1 MHTRTHRLLLAAL
14 CLLVTVTG
22 AAAQQ
27 TTGTIA
33 GRVLDEQK
41 AAVPG
46 ATVTAKND
54 NTGFSRSEVSD
65 VEGLYRI
72 TGLPVGSYA
81 VSIEMSGF
89 QPQKRTIQV
98 NVSETVT
105 SDFDVRIAQLSEN
118 VTVLA
123 ESPLVDTTSS
133 AVGGVVDVRRVENLP
148 LNGRQFANLAVT
160 IPGVG
165 LGYHSDPTKSTQFS
179 PQINGGNGRN
189 VNYQI
194 DGGDNNDDTVG
205 GLLQLFPL
213 EAIQEFN
220 FLTSRY
226 KAEYGRSNGGV
237 MNIVTKSGTNDFR
250 GSAFELFRDKSM
262 NAKTE
267 TERRSNIAKQDYRRN
282 QFGGSVGGP
291 ILRDRAHFFAAVER
305 TNQDT
310 TQAVTTKT
318 LFPEKDGIYATPYR
332 ETLFTGKA
340 TANLTPRQYLTV
352 RYGRNDNTQP
362 YGATPLSTP
371 DNWGDSK
378 NRFNSINVNHNL
390 SLSGSTFNEFVFQ
403 YADFDNHISARSNNP
418 YESFPNGVTTGQNVN
433 SPQSTAQKKYQFHDD
448 FSWHAAGIGGLGHD
462 FKAGV
467 NFINEPRLFITF
479 NTGKGVTQYNHLTDE
494 VNGPISGITLND
506 GDSQANIP
514 VRQYAAYIQD
524 DWRVTDRLTLNL
536 GLRYDLVTGLQLDQ
550 SQNPNYV
557 LAQQLGAAGRFAN
570 VVGYE
575 NFGKTPKNDT
585 NNWQPR
591 VGGVWDV
598 RGNAKD
604 LVRAGWGIYT
614 DFGYTNSNVL
624 FAAADA
630 SGSRFGTVFTANNTS
645 GIRNPDGSFYRVGQ
659 PLTNL
664 ASQNEAGGLP
674 LFGQWVDPLLEQPET
689 RQASVG
695 WSHELMPNTVVT
707 ADYVHIDGKNL
718 NVRPRLNTQVNGGPR
733 RFADIAFSP
742 NSGATRAAISR
753 GKSEYDG
760 LILGVRRRLTRGVD
774 FTGSY
779 TLSRGRST
787 IGTAGDELDTRY
799 IVDSSN
805 PFDDPRMLGPNRRTD
820 ARHRV
825 TASATMQ
832 LPMGFRV
839 APIFIF
845 RSALPV
851 YVGEGV
857 DLNRDGELNDLPERA
872 VAFDGF
878 DSNGVAKFKDIGACS
893 TIVCGRG
900 APFSQMNLRVSR
912 TFRLAGRTSI
922 EAIGEIFNLFNAIN
936 PANIERVI
944 SNVTQTVRLVGGA
957 PNPNFMQPSRFA
969 GDFQQPEQRVGQ
981 IGIRFTLYF
990 YPRGFA
996 PRTPR
1001 HAPSLAASVL
1011 SEGLL

>member
-1 MHTRTHRLLLAAL
+1 MHTNISRLLAAAV
-14 CLLVTVTG
+14 CLLITAGT
-22 AAAQQ
+22 ATAQQ

-46 ATVTAKND
+46 ASVTAKNAA
-54 NTGFSRSEVSD
+54 TGFTRTEVSD
-65 VEGLYRI
+65 AEGLYRI

-81 VSIEMSGF
+81 LSIELSGF
-89 QPQKRTIQV
+89 QPQTRTVQV
-98 NVSETVT
+98 SVSETLT
-105 SDFDVRIAQLSEN
+105 ADFDITVARVSEN
-118 VTVLA
+118 VTVTA
-123 ESPLVDTTSS
+123 ETSLVDTTSS

-165 LGYHSDPTKSTQFS
+165 LGFHSDPTKSTQFS

-237 MNIVTKSGTNDFR
+237 MNIVTKSGTNDYR
-250 GSAFELFRDKSM
+250 GSFFELFRDKSM

-267 TERRSNIAKQDYRRN
+267 TERRSEIDKQDYRRN
-282 QFGGSVGGP
+282 QFGGSLGGP
-291 ILRDRAHFFAAVER
+291 ILRNRAHFFAAAER

-310 TQAVTTKT
+310 TQAVSTEG
-318 LFPEKDGIYATPYR
+318 LFPPQDGIYATPYR

-340 TANLTPRQYLTV
+340 TANLTPTQYLTV
-352 RYGRNDNTQP
+352 RYGRNHNTQP
-362 YGATPLSTP
+362 YGATPLAVP
-371 DNWGDSK
+371 DNWGDSR
-378 NRFNSINVNHNL
+378 NTFNSINVNHNM
-390 SLSGSTFNEFVFQ
+390 SFTGSRLNEFVFQ
-403 YADFDNHISARSNNP
+403 YADFDNHISARSQNAF
-418 YESFPNGVTTGQNVN
+418 ESFPNGVTVGQNTN
-433 SPQSTAQKKYQFHDD
+433 TPQSTAQKKWQFRDD
-448 FSWHAAGIGGLGHD
+448 FTWHASGLGGLGHD

-479 NTGKGVTQYNHLTDE
+479 NTGKGVIQYNHLTDD
-494 VNGPISGITLND
+494 VNGPISGVTLND
-506 GDSQANIP
+506 GDSRANIP
-514 VRQYAAYIQD
+514 VRQFATYVQD
-524 DWRVTDRLTLNL
+524 DWRVSDRLTVNL
-536 GLRYDLVTGLQLDQ
+536 GLRYDLVKGLQFDQ

-557 LAQQLGAAGRFAN
+557 LAQDLGAAGRFAS

-575 NFGKTPKNDT
+575 NFGKTAKDDT
-585 NNWQPR
+585 NNLQPR
-591 VGGVWDV
+591 LGLVWDL
-598 RGNAKD
+598 RGDARD
-604 LVRAGWGIYT
+604 LIRAGWGIYT

-624 FAAADA
+624 FPAADA
-630 SGSRFGTVFTANNTS
+630 SGSRFGTVFTATDTS
-645 GIRNPDGSFYRVGQ
+645 GLRNPDGTFFRVGQ
-659 PLTNL
+659 PLANL
-664 ASQNEAGGLP
+664 ESQNEAGGLP
-674 LFGQWVDPLLEQPET
+674 LFGQWVDPRLEQPET
-689 RQASVG
+689 RQTSLG
-695 WSHELMPNTVVT
+695 WSHALSANTVVT
-707 ADYVHIDGKNL
+707 ADYVHIEGRNL
-718 NVRPRLNTQVNGGPR
+718 NVRPRLNTLQNGVR

-742 NSGATRAAISR
+742 NSSATRAAISR

-760 LILGVRRRLTRGVD
+760 LILGLRRRLSGGVD

-799 IVDSSN
+799 VLDATN

-825 TASATMQ
+825 TASATLQ
-832 LPMGFRV
+832 LPLAFRV
-839 APIFIF
+839 APIFIY

-851 YVGEGV
+851 YLGEGV
-857 DLNRDGELNDLPERA
+857 DLNADGELNDLPARA

-878 DSNGVAKFKDIGACS
+878 DANGVARFKDIGPCE
-893 TIVCGRG
+893 TINCGRG
-900 APFSQMNLRVSR
+900 AAFSQMNLRVSR
-912 TFRLAGRTSI
+912 NFRIGARMNL
-922 EAIGEIFNLFNAIN
+922 EAIGEIFNLFNATN
-936 PANIERVI
+936 PANFERTI
-944 SNVTQTVRLVGGA
+944 SNVVQTVRLVGGA
-957 PNPNFMQPSRFA
+957 ANPNYMQPSRFA

-981 IGIRFTLYF
+981 IGFRFSF
-990 YPRGFA
+990 
-996 PRTPR
+996 
-1001 HAPSLAASVL
+1001 
-1011 SEGLL
+1011 

>member
-1 MHTRTHRLLLAAL
+1 MSMKSSRLLLAAL
-14 CLLVTVTG
+14 VVLGTAT
-22 AAAQQ
+22 ATFAQQ

-46 ATVTAKND
+46 ATITAKND
-54 NTGFSRSEVSD
+54 STGFSRSEISD
-65 VEGLYRI
+65 TEGLYRI

-81 VSIEMSGF
+81 LSIEMSGF
-89 QPQKRTIQV
+89 QSQKRTVQV

-105 SDFDVRIAQLSEN
+105 SDFDVRIAQVSES
-118 VTVLA
+118 VTVTA
-123 ESPLVDTTSS
+123 ESALVDTTSS
-133 AVGGVVDVRRVENLP
+133 AVGGVVDTRRVENLP

-165 LGYHSDPTKSTQFS
+165 LGYHADPTKSTQFS

-237 MNIVTKSGTNDFR
+237 MNIVTKSGTNDYR

-267 TERRSNIAKQDYRRN
+267 TEKRGAIAKQDYRRN
-282 QFGGSVGGP
+282 QFGGSLGGP
-291 ILRDRAHFFAAVER
+291 LLKDRAHFFAAVER

-310 TQAVTTKT
+310 TQAVTTKG
-318 LFPEKDGIYATPYR
+318 LFPAKDGVYATPYR

-340 TANLTPRQYLTV
+340 TANLDARQYLTV
-352 RYGRNDNTQP
+352 RYGRNNNSQP

-378 NRFNSINVNHNL
+378 NKFNSINVNHNA
-390 SLSGSTFNEFVFQ
+390 SLRGSKLNEFVFQ
-403 YADFDNHISARSNNP
+403 YADFDNHISARSEAA
-418 YESFPNGVTTGQNVN
+418 YESFPNGVTVGQNVN
-433 SPQSTAQKKYQFHDD
+433 TPQSTAQKKYQFRDD
-448 FSWHAAGIGGLGHD
+448 FSWRAAGMGGLGHD
-462 FKAGV
+462 FKAGA

-479 NTGKGVTQYNHLTDE
+479 NTGKGVIQYNHLTDD

-506 GDSQANIP
+506 GDSHANIP
-514 VRQYAAYIQD
+514 VKQFAAYIQD
-524 DWRVTDRLTLNL
+524 DWRVSDRLTLNL
-536 GLRYDLVTGLQLDQ
+536 GLRYDLVKGLQFDQ

-570 VVGYE
+570 VIGYE
-575 NFGKTPKNDT
+575 NFGKAPKDDAD
-585 NNWQPR
+585 NWQPR
-591 VGGVWDV
+591 LGGVWDV

-614 DFGYTNSNVL
+614 DFGYTNSNAL

-630 SGSRFGTVFTANNTS
+630 SGSRFGTVFTATNTS
-645 GIRNPDGSFYRVGQ
+645 GLRNPDGTFFRAGQ
-659 PLTNL
+659 PLANL

-689 RQASVG
+689 WQTSIG
-695 WSHELMPNTVVT
+695 WSHELMANTVVT
-707 ADYVHIDGKNL
+707 ADYVHIDGRKL
-718 NVRPRLNTQVNGGPR
+718 NIRPRLNTRINGAR
-733 RFADIAFSP
+733 RFGDIAFSP
-742 NSGATRAAISR
+742 NSSATRAAISR

-760 LILGVRRRLTRGVD
+760 LILGVRRRLSRGVD

-779 TLSRGRST
+779 TLSKGVST

-799 IVDSSN
+799 LLDATN

-839 APIFIF
+839 APIFIY

-851 YVGEGV
+851 YLGEGV
-857 DLNRDGELNDLPERA
+857 DLNADGELNDLPARA

-878 DSNGVAKFKDIGACS
+878 DGNGVAKFKDIGACT

-900 APFSQMNLRVSR
+900 AAFSQLNLRVSR
-912 TFRLAGRTSI
+912 TFPLFGRANV

-936 PANIERVI
+936 PANIERVV
-944 SNVTQTVRLVGGA
+944 SSVTQSVRLVGGA
-957 PNPNFMQPSRFA
+957 LNPNFMQPSRFA

-981 IGIRFTLYF
+981 IGFRFTF
-990 YPRGFA
+990 
-996 PRTPR
+996 
-1001 HAPSLAASVL
+1001 
-1011 SEGLL
+1011 

>member
-1 MHTRTHRLLLAAL
+1 MHTRTIRLLLAAL
-14 CLLVTVTG
+14 CLLVTGTQ

-46 ATVTAKND
+46 ATVTAKNES
-54 NTGFSRSEVSD
+54 TGFTRSEVSD
-65 VEGLYRI
+65 AEGVYRI

-81 VSIEMSGF
+81 VSIELSGF

-105 SDFDVRIAQLSEN
+105 SDFDVRVAQLTES
-118 VTVLA
+118 VTVTA
-123 ESPLVDTTSS
+123 ETALVDTTSS

-237 MNIVTKSGTNDFR
+237 MNIVTKSGTNDYR
-250 GSAFELFRDKSM
+250 GSFFELFRDKSM
-262 NAKTE
+262 NAPTE
-267 TERRSNIAKQDYRRN
+267 TEKRGGIAKQDYRRN
-282 QFGGSVGGP
+282 QFGGSIGGP
-291 ILRDRAHFFAAVER
+291 LMKDRAHFFAAVER

-310 TQAVTTKT
+310 TQAVTTKS
-318 LFPEKDGIYATPYR
+318 LFPSQDGVYATPYR

-352 RYGRNDNTQP
+352 RYGRNNNSQP

-378 NRFNSINVNHNL
+378 NLFNSVNVNHNL
-390 SLSGSTFNEFVFQ
+390 SLSGSKFNEFVFQ
-403 YADFDNHISARSNNP
+403 YADFDNHISARSNNA
-418 YESFPNGVTTGQNVN
+418 YESFPNGVTTGQNIN
-433 SPQSTAQKKYQFHDD
+433 TPQSTAQKKYQFRDD
-448 FSWHAAGIGGLGHD
+448 FSWHMAGLGGLGHD

-479 NTGKGVTQYNHLTDE
+479 NTGKGVIQYNHLTDD
-494 VNGPISGITLND
+494 VNGPVSGITLND
-506 GDSQANIP
+506 GDSKANIP
-514 VRQYAAYIQD
+514 IKQYATYLQD
-524 DWRVTDRLTLNL
+524 DWRVTDRVTLNL
-536 GLRYDLVTGLQLDQ
+536 GVRYDLVKGLQFDQ
-550 SQNPNYV
+550 SQNPNYL

-575 NFGKTPKNDT
+575 NFGKTPKDDT
-585 NNWQPR
+585 NNIQPR
-591 VGGVWDV
+591 VGAVWDV
-598 RGNAKD
+598 RGNARD
-604 LVRAGWGIYT
+604 LIRAGWGIYT
-614 DFGYTNSNVL
+614 DFGYTNSNAL

-630 SGSRFGTVFTANNTS
+630 SGSRFGTVFSANNTS

-689 RQASVG
+689 RQASIG
-695 WSHELMPNTVVT
+695 WSHELMRSTIVT
-707 ADYVHIDGKNL
+707 ADYVHIDGRNL
-718 NVRPRLNTQVNGGPR
+718 NVRPRLNTQVDGGAR

-742 NSGATRAAISR
+742 NSSSTRAAISR
-753 GKSEYDG
+753 GKSRFDG
-760 LILGVRRRLTRGVD
+760 LILGVRRRLSRGID

-779 TLSRGRST
+779 TLSKGVST

-799 IVDSSN
+799 ILDSTN

-825 TASATMQ
+825 TASATLQ

-839 APIFIF
+839 APIFIY

-851 YVGEGV
+851 YLGEGV

-878 DSNGVAKFKDIGACS
+878 DGTVARFTDIGACS
-893 TIVCGRG
+893 TINCGRG
-900 APFSQMNLRVSR
+900 AAFSQLNLRVSR
-912 TFRLAGRTSI
+912 TFRLTGNTHI

-936 PANIERVI
+936 PANFERVI

-957 PNPNFMQPSRFA
+957 ANANYMQPSRFA

-981 IGIRFTLYF
+981 IGFRFTF
-990 YPRGFA
+990 
-996 PRTPR
+996 
-1001 HAPSLAASVL
+1001 
-1011 SEGLL
+1011 

>member
-1 MHTRTHRLLLAAL
+1 MYMKSSRLLLAAL
-14 CLLVTVTG
+14 WVLVTATSVF
-22 AAAQQ
+22 AQQ

-41 AAVPG
+41 AAIPG
-46 ATVTAKND
+46 ATITAKSD
-54 NTGFSRSEVSD
+54 STGFTRTEVSD
-65 VEGLYRI
+65 AEGLYRI

-81 VSIEMSGF
+81 LSIEMSGF
-89 QPQKRTIQV
+89 QPQKRAVTV
-98 NVSETVT
+98 NVSETV
-105 SDFDVRIAQLSEN
+105 SADFDVRIAQVSES
-118 VTVLA
+118 VTVTA
-123 ESPLVDTTSS
+123 ESALVDTTSS
-133 AVGGVVDVRRVENLP
+133 AVGGVVDTRRVENLP

-165 LGYHSDPTKSTQFS
+165 LGFHADPTKSTQFS

-237 MNIVTKSGTNDFR
+237 MNIVTKSGTNDYR
-250 GSAFELFRDKSM
+250 GSFFELFRDKSM

-267 TERRSNIAKQDYRRN
+267 TEKRGDIDKQDYRRN

-310 TQAVTTKT
+310 TQAVTTKG
-318 LFPEKDGIYATPYR
+318 LFPSKDGVFATPYR

-340 TANLTPRQYLTV
+340 TANLTPTQYLTV
-352 RYGRNDNTQP
+352 RYGRNQNSQP
-362 YGATPLSTP
+362 YGATPNATA
-371 DNWGDSK
+371 DNWGDSENK
-378 NRFNSINVNHNL
+378 FNSINVNHNA
-390 SLSGSTFNEFVFQ
+390 SLRGSKLNEFVFQ
-403 YADFDNHISARSNNP
+403 YADFDNHISARSQTP

-433 SPQSTAQKKYQFHDD
+433 SPQSTAQKKYQFRDD
-448 FSWHAAGIGGLGHD
+448 FSWHTAGMGGLGHD

-479 NTGKGVTQYNHLTDE
+479 NTGKGVIQYNHLTAD
-494 VNGPISGITLND
+494 VNGPISNVALND
-506 GDSQANIP
+506 GDSAANIP
-514 VRQYAAYIQD
+514 VKQFGTYFQD
-524 DWRVTDRLTLNL
+524 DWRINDRLTLNL
-536 GLRYDLVTGLQLDQ
+536 GLRYDLVKGLQFDQ

-557 LAQQLGAAGRFAN
+557 LAQQGGQAGRFAN
-570 VVGYE
+570 IIGYE
-575 NFGKTPKNDT
+575 NFGKAPKDDT

-591 VGGVWDV
+591 IGGVWDV

-604 LVRAGWGIYT
+604 LIRAGWGIYT

-624 FAAADA
+624 FPAADA
-630 SGSRFGTVFTANNTS
+630 SGSRFGTVFTATNTS
-645 GIRNPDGSFYRVGQ
+645 GLRNPDGSFYRVGQ

-664 ASQNEAGGLP
+664 AAQNEAGGLP
-674 LFGQWVDPLLEQPET
+674 LFGQWTDPLLEQPET
-689 RQASVG
+689 RQTSLG
-695 WSHELMPNTVVT
+695 WSHELMANTVVT
-707 ADYVHIDGKNL
+707 ADYVHIDGSKL
-718 NVRPRLNTQVNGGPR
+718 NVRPRLNVLINGVR
-733 RFADIAFSP
+733 RFADIPYSP

-753 GKSEYDG
+753 GKSEYNG
-760 LILGVRRRLTRGVD
+760 LILGVRRRLSRGVD

-779 TLSRGRST
+779 TLSSGKST

-799 IVDSSN
+799 LQDATN

-820 ARHRV
+820 ARHRI

-839 APIFIF
+839 APILIF

-851 YVGEGV
+851 YISEGV
-857 DLNRDGELNDLPERA
+857 DLNHDGELNDLPERA

-878 DSNGVAKFKDIGACS
+878 DSDGVAKFKDIGPCA
-893 TIVCGRG
+893 TINCGRG
-900 APFSQMNLRVSR
+900 PRFSQLNLRVAR
-912 TFRLAGRTSI
+912 TFHLVGRANV

-936 PANIERVI
+936 PANIESTI
-944 SNVTQTVRLVGGA
+944 SGVVQTVRLVGGA
-957 PNPNFMQPSRFA
+957 ASPNYMQPTRFA

-981 IGIRFTLYF
+981 IGFRFTF
-990 YPRGFA
+990 
-996 PRTPR
+996 
-1001 HAPSLAASVL
+1001 
-1011 SEGLL
+1011 

>member
-1 MHTRTHRLLLAAL
+1 MHTRTLRLLLAAL
-14 CLLVTVTG
+14 CLLVTGTL

-54 NTGFSRSEVSD
+54 STGFTRNEISD
-65 VEGLYRI
+65 AEGVYRI
-72 TGLPVGSYA
+72 TGLPVGSY
-81 VSIEMSGF
+81 VLSIEIAGF

-105 SDFDVRIAQLSEN
+105 SDFDVRVAQLSES
-118 VTVLA
+118 VTVTA
-123 ESPLVDTTSS
+123 DSALVDTTSS

-237 MNIVTKSGTNDFR
+237 MNIVTKSGTNDYR
-250 GSAFELFRDKSM
+250 GSVFELFRDKSM
-262 NAKTE
+262 NAQTE
-267 TERRSNIAKQDYRRN
+267 TERRGGIAKQDYRRN
-282 QFGGSVGGP
+282 QFGGSIGGP
-291 ILRDRAHFFAAVER
+291 LVKDRAHFFAAVER

-310 TQAVTTKT
+310 TQAVTTKN
-318 LFPEKDGIYATPYR
+318 LFPAQDGVYATPYR

-352 RYGRNDNTQP
+352 RYGRNDNSQP

-378 NRFNSINVNHNL
+378 NRFNSVNVNHNL
-390 SLSGSTFNEFVFQ
+390 SLSGSKFNEFVFQ
-403 YADFDNHISARSNNP
+403 YADFDNHISARSNNA

-433 SPQSTAQKKYQFHDD
+433 TPQSTAQKKYQFRDD
-448 FSWHAAGIGGLGHD
+448 FSWHMAGMGGLGHD

-479 NTGKGVTQYNHLTDE
+479 NTGKGVTQYNHLTDD

-506 GDSQANIP
+506 GDSHANIP
-514 VRQYAAYIQD
+514 VKQYASYLQD
-524 DWRVTDRLTLNL
+524 DWRVSDRLTLNL
-536 GLRYDLVTGLQLDQ
+536 GVRYDLVKGLQFDQ
-550 SQNPNYV
+550 SQNPNYL
-557 LAQQLGAAGRFAN
+557 LAQQFGAAGRFAN

-575 NFGKTPKNDT
+575 NFGKTPKDDT
-585 NNWQPR
+585 NNIQPR
-591 VGGVWDV
+591 LGAVWDV

-604 LVRAGWGIYT
+604 LVRAGWGVYT
-614 DFGYTNSNVL
+614 DFGYTNSNAL

-630 SGSRFGTVFTANNTS
+630 SGSRFGTVFSANNTS
-645 GIRNPDGSFYRVGQ
+645 GIRNPDGSFYRAGQ
-659 PLTNL
+659 PLSNL
-664 ASQNEAGGLP
+664 AAQNEAGGLP

-689 RQASVG
+689 RQTSLG
-695 WSHELMPNTVVT
+695 WSHEVRRDTVVT
-707 ADYVHIDGKNL
+707 ADYVHIDGRNL
-718 NVRPRLNTQVNGGPR
+718 NVRPRLNTQVDGGAR

-742 NSGATRAAISR
+742 NSSSTRAAISR
-753 GKSEYDG
+753 GKSRYDG
-760 LILGVRRRLTRGVD
+760 LILGVRRRLSHGVD

-779 TLSRGRST
+779 TLSKGVST

-799 IVDSSN
+799 ILDSTN

-825 TASATMQ
+825 TASATLQ

-839 APIFIF
+839 APIFIY

-851 YVGEGV
+851 YLGEGV

-878 DSNGVAKFKDIGACS
+878 DGTVARFKDIGACN
-893 TIVCGRG
+893 TINCGRG
-900 APFSQMNLRVSR
+900 ASFSQMNLRVSR
-912 TFRLAGRTSI
+912 TFHLTGSTQV

-936 PANIERVI
+936 PANFERVI

-957 PNPNFMQPSRFA
+957 ANVNYMQPSRFA

-981 IGIRFTLYF
+981 IGFRFSF
-990 YPRGFA
+990 
-996 PRTPR
+996 
-1001 HAPSLAASVL
+1001 
-1011 SEGLL
+1011 

>member
-1 MHTRTHRLLLAAL
+1 MQMKSCRLLLAAL
-14 CLLVTVTG
+14 LVLVT
-22 AAAQQ
+22 AATAFAQQ
-27 TTGTIA
+27 TTGTVA

-54 NTGFSRSEVSD
+54 STGFTRSEVSD
-65 VEGLYRI
+65 AEGIYRI
-72 TGLPVGSYA
+72 TGLPVGSYTL
-81 VSIEMSGF
+81 SMEMSGF
-89 QPQKRTIQV
+89 QPQKRAVTV

-105 SDFDVRIAQLSEN
+105 SDFEARIAQVSES
-118 VTVLA
+118 VTVTA
-123 ESPLVDTTSS
+123 TTALVDTTSS
-133 AVGGVVDVRRVENLP
+133 AVGGVVDTRRVENLP

-165 LGYHSDPTKSTQFS
+165 LGFHADPTKSTQFS

-237 MNIVTKSGTNDFR
+237 MNIVTKSGTNDYR
-250 GSAFELFRDKSM
+250 GSFFELFRDKSM
-262 NAKTE
+262 NAQTE
-267 TERRSNIAKQDYRRN
+267 TEKRGDIDKQDYRRN
-282 QFGGSVGGP
+282 QFGGSFGGP
-291 ILRDRAHFFAAVER
+291 ILKNRAHFFAAVER

-310 TQAVTTKT
+310 TQAVTTKG
-318 LFPEKDGIYATPYR
+318 LFPSKDGIFPTPYR

-340 TANLTPRQYLTV
+340 TANLDARQYLTV
-352 RYGRNDNTQP
+352 RYGRNQNSQP
-362 YGATPLSTP
+362 YGAAPNATP

-378 NRFNSINVNHNL
+378 NKFNSINFNHNA
-390 SLSGSTFNEFVFQ
+390 SLSGSKLNEFVFQ
-403 YADFDNHISARSNNP
+403 YADFDNHISARSQDA
-418 YESFPNGVTTGQNVN
+418 YESFPNGVTTGQNIN
-433 SPQSTAQKKYQFHDD
+433 SPQSTAQKKYQFRDD
-448 FSWHAAGIGGLGHD
+448 FSWHVAGKGGLGHD
-462 FKAGV
+462 FKVGA

-479 NTGKGVTQYNHLTDE
+479 NTGKGVIQYNLLTND
-494 VNGPISGITLND
+494 VNGPVSNVTLND
-506 GDSQANIP
+506 GDSHANIP
-514 VRQYAAYIQD
+514 VKQYATYIQD
-524 DWRVTDRLTLNL
+524 DWRVSDRLTLNL
-536 GLRYDLVTGLQLDQ
+536 GLRYDLVKGLQFDQ
-550 SQNPNYV
+550 SKNPNYL

-575 NFGKTPKNDT
+575 NFGKTPKDDT

-591 VGGVWDV
+591 FGGVWDV

-624 FAAADA
+624 FPAADA
-630 SGSRFGTVFTANNTS
+630 SGSQFGTIFTASNTA
-645 GIRNPDGSFYRVGQ
+645 GLQNADTSFYRVGQ

-674 LFGQWVDPLLEQPET
+674 LFGQWVDPRLEQPET
-689 RQASVG
+689 MQSSVG
-695 WSHELMPNTVVT
+695 WSHELAANTVLT

-718 NVRPRLNTQVNGGPR
+718 NIRPRLNTRIDGGAR

-742 NSGATRAAISR
+742 NSSATRAAISR
-753 GKSEYDG
+753 GKSEFDG
-760 LILGVRRRLTRGVD
+760 LILGVRRRLSRGVD

-779 TLSRGRST
+779 TLSKGVST
-787 IGTAGDELDTRY
+787 IGTAGDELDSRY
-799 IVDSSN
+799 ILDATN

-820 ARHRV
+820 ARHRI

-839 APIFIF
+839 APILIY

-851 YVGEGV
+851 YQGEGV
-857 DLNRDGELNDLPERA
+857 DLNLDGELNDLPARA
-872 VAFDGF
+872 LAFDGF
-878 DSNGVAKFKDIGACS
+878 DSNGVVKTKDIGPCT
-893 TIVCGRG
+893 TINCGRG
-900 APFSQMNLRVSR
+900 AAFSQLNIRVSR
-912 TFRLAGRTSI
+912 TFPLFGHANV
-922 EAIGEIFNLFNAIN
+922 EAIGEVFNLFNAIN
-936 PANIERVI
+936 PANIESTI
-944 SNVTQTVRLVGGA
+944 SSVVQTVRLVGGVA
-957 PNPNFMQPSRFA
+957 NPTYMQPTRFA

-981 IGIRFTLYF
+981 IGFRFTF
-990 YPRGFA
+990 
-996 PRTPR
+996 
-1001 HAPSLAASVL
+1001 
-1011 SEGLL
+1011 

>member
-14 CLLVTVTG
+14 SVLVTVTA

-46 ATVTAKND
+46 ATVTAKNES
-54 NTGFSRSEVSD
+54 TGFTRSEVSD
-65 VEGLYRI
+65 AEGVYRI

-81 VSIEMSGF
+81 LSMEMSGF
-89 QPQKRTIQV
+89 QPQRRTIQV
-98 NVSETVT
+98 SVSETVT
-105 SDFDVRIAQLSEN
+105 ADFDLRIAQMSES
-118 VTVLA
+118 VTVTA
-123 ESPLVDTTSS
+123 ETALVDTTSS

-165 LGYHSDPTKSTQFS
+165 LGFHSDPTKSTQFS

-237 MNIVTKSGTNDFR
+237 MNIVTKSGTNDYR
-250 GSAFELFRDKSM
+250 GSFFELFREKSM
-262 NAKTE
+262 NAQTE
-267 TERRSNIAKQDYRRN
+267 TEKRGGIDKQDYRRN

-291 ILRDRAHFFAAVER
+291 LVKDRAHFFAAVER

-310 TQAVTTKT
+310 TQAVTTRN
-318 LFPEKDGIYATPYR
+318 LFPAQDGVYATPYR

-352 RYGRNDNTQP
+352 RYGRNNNSQP

-371 DNWGDSK
+371 DNWGDST
-378 NRFNSINVNHNL
+378 NRFNSVNLNHNL
-390 SLSGSTFNEFVFQ
+390 SLSGSKFNELVFQ
-403 YADFDNHISARSNNP
+403 YADFDNHISARSNNAF
-418 YESFPNGVTTGQNVN
+418 ESFPNGVTTGQNVN
-433 SPQSTAQKKYQFHDD
+433 TPQSTAQKKYQFRDD
-448 FSWHAAGIGGLGHD
+448 FSWHMAGMGGLGHD
-462 FKAGV
+462 FKAGA

-479 NTGKGVTQYNHLTDE
+479 NTGKGVVQYNHLTDD
-494 VNGPISGITLND
+494 VNGPVSGITLND
-506 GDSQANIP
+506 GDSHANIP
-514 VRQYAAYIQD
+514 IKQYAAYFQD
-524 DWRVTDRLTLNL
+524 DWRVSDRLTLNL
-536 GLRYDLVTGLQLDQ
+536 GVRYDLVKGLQFDQ
-550 SQNPNYV
+550 SQNPNYL

-570 VVGYE
+570 VIGYE
-575 NFGKTPKNDT
+575 NFGKTPKDDT
-585 NNWQPR
+585 NNVQPR
-591 VGGVWDV
+591 LGAVWDV
-598 RGNAKD
+598 RGDAKD

-614 DFGYTNSNVL
+614 DFGYTNSNAL

-689 RQASVG
+689 RQASLG
-695 WSHELMPNTVVT
+695 WSHELTGNTVVT
-707 ADYVHIDGKNL
+707 ADYVHIDGRNL
-718 NVRPRLNTQVNGGPR
+718 NVRPRLNTQVNGGAR

-742 NSGATRAAISR
+742 NSSATRAAISH
-753 GKSEYDG
+753 GKSTYDG
-760 LILGVRRRLTRGVD
+760 LILGMRRRLSHGID

-779 TLSRGRST
+779 TLSKGVST

-799 IVDSSN
+799 ILDATN

-825 TASATMQ
+825 TVSATLQ
-832 LPMGFRV
+832 LPLGFRV
-839 APIFIF
+839 AQIFIY
-845 RSALPV
+845 RSALRV
-851 YVGEGV
+851 YLGEGI

-878 DSNGVAKFKDIGACS
+878 DGSLAKFKDIGACS
-893 TIVCGRG
+893 TINCGRG
-900 APFSQMNLRVSR
+900 AAFSQLNLRVSR
-912 TFRLAGRTSI
+912 TFRLTGRTNI
-922 EAIGEIFNLFNAIN
+922 EAIGEIFNVFNAIN
-936 PANIERVI
+936 PANFERVI
-944 SNVTQTVRLVGGA
+944 SNVTQTVRLVGGVA
-957 PNPNFMQPSRFA
+957 NANFMQPSRFA

-981 IGIRFTLYF
+981 IGFRFTF
-990 YPRGFA
+990 
-996 PRTPR
+996 
-1001 HAPSLAASVL
+1001 
-1011 SEGLL
+1011 

>member
-1 MHTRTHRLLLAAL
+1 MINTILRALAAS
-14 CLLVTVTG
+14 CLI
-22 AAAQQ
+22 AAATTASAQQ
-27 TTGTIA
+27 TTGTVA

-46 ATVTAKND
+46 ATITVTSAA
-54 NTGFSRSEVSD
+54 TGFTRSAVSD
-65 VEGLYRI
+65 GEGLYRL
-72 TGLPVGSYA
+72 TGLPVGRYTLGL
-81 VSIEMSGF
+81 ELGGF
-89 QPQKRTIQV
+89 QPQSRAVQV

-105 SDFDVRIAQLSEN
+105 ADFDLRIAAMAEN
-118 VTVLA
+118 VTVTA
-123 ESPLVDTTSS
+123 ETPLVDTTSS
-133 AVGGVVDVRRVENLP
+133 AVGGLVDTRRVENLP

-165 LGYHSDPTKSTQFS
+165 LGFHADPTKSTQYS

-189 VNYQI
+189 INYQI

-237 MNIVTKSGTNDFR
+237 MNIVTKSGTNTLQ

-262 NAKTE
+262 NARTE
-267 TERRSNIAKQDYRRN
+267 TERRGGIAKQDYRRN
-282 QFGGSVGGP
+282 QFGGSLGGP
-291 ILRDRAHFFAAVER
+291 ILANRAHFFGAVER
-305 TNQDT
+305 TQQDT
-310 TQAVTTKT
+310 KQAVSTKGLFST
-318 LFPEKDGIYATPYR
+318 LDGIYSTPYT

-340 TANLTPRQYLTV
+340 TANLSPRQYLTV
-352 RYGRNDNTQP
+352 RYGRNQNAQP
-362 YGATPLSTP
+362 YGATPLATP

-378 NRFNSINVNHNL
+378 NRFNSINVNHNM
-390 SLSGSTFNEFVFQ
+390 SLPGSRLNEFVFQ
-403 YADFDNHISARSNNP
+403 YADFDNHISARSNDA
-418 YESFPNGVTTGQNVN
+418 YQSFPNGVTTGQNIN
-433 SPQSTAQKKYQFHDD
+433 TPQSTAQKKYQFRDD
-448 FSWHAAGIGGLGHD
+448 FSWHVAGLGGLGHD
-462 FKAGV
+462 FKAGA

-479 NTGKGVTQYNHLTDE
+479 NTGKGVVQYNHLTDD
-494 VNGPISGITLND
+494 VNGPVSGATLND
-506 GDSQANIP
+506 GDSAANVP
-514 VRQYAAYIQD
+514 LKQYAAYFQD

-536 GLRYDLVTGLQLDQ
+536 GVRYDVVKGLQFDQ
-550 SQNPNYV
+550 SKNPNYV

-575 NFGKTPKNDT
+575 NFGKTPKDDM
-585 NNWQPR
+585 NNVQPR
-591 VGGVWDV
+591 IGMAWDL
-598 RGNAKD
+598 RGDARD

-624 FAAADA
+624 FPAADA
-630 SGSRFGTVFTANNTS
+630 SGSRFGTVFTATNTS
-645 GIRNPDGSFYRVGQ
+645 GLRNPDGSFYQVGQ

-664 ASQNEAGGLP
+664 AAQNEAGGLP
-674 LFGQWVDPLLEQPET
+674 LFGQWVDPRLEQPET
-689 RQASVG
+689 RQTSVG
-695 WSHELMPNTVVT
+695 WSHAVSASTVVT

-718 NVRPRLNTQVNGGPR
+718 NVRPRLNTRVDGVR

-742 NSGATRAAISR
+742 NSSATRAAISR
-753 GKSEYDG
+753 GKSQYDG
-760 LILGVRRRLTRGVD
+760 LVLGVRRRLARGMD

-779 TLSRGRST
+779 TLSSGKST

-799 IVDSSN
+799 VLDATN

-820 ARHRV
+820 ARHQV
-825 TASATMQ
+825 TASATVQ

-839 APIFIF
+839 APIFIY

-851 YVGEGV
+851 YLGEGV
-857 DLNRDGELNDLPERA
+857 DLNADGEINDLPERA

-878 DSNGVAKFKDIGACS
+878 DAAGVARFKDIGACT
-893 TIVCGRG
+893 TINCGRG
-900 APFSQMNLRVSR
+900 AAFSQLNLRVAR
-912 TFRLAGRTSI
+912 TFHVGGRANV

-936 PANIERVI
+936 PANFERVV
-944 SNVTQTVRLVGGA
+944 SSVTQTVRLVGGA

-981 IGIRFTLYF
+981 IGFRFSF
-990 YPRGFA
+990 
-996 PRTPR
+996 
-1001 HAPSLAASVL
+1001 
-1011 SEGLL
+1011 